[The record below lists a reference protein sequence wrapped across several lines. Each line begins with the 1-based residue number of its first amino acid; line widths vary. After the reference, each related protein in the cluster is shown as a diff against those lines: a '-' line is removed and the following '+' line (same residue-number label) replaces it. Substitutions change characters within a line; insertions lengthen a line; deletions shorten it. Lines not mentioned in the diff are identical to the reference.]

1 MITNM
6 LQYYNLYINILKHK
20 LEHKQLIQSYTNYS
34 IMITLLF
41 NKTNKLLTK
50 IAFKRIMY

>member
-1 MITNM
+1 M